1 MADIK
6 FKVENQEYSLPENFA
21 DLDNF
26 EIQSCPRSYKVIWDQ
41 NTKPYEAA
49 HALIKEDPNN
59 LLLIDK
65 NVYEL
70 YFKNLN
76 LNPSKVYLAEAI
88 EEFKTMDGVMKVVD
102 FLAKNNFTKGEKLIV
117 VGGGIIED
125 VGAFVGA
132 CFKRGIDWI
141 YFPTTLLSMCD
152 SCIGGKTGINHNKA
166 KNQMALFSAPSQ
178 VVINVNF
185 LRTLNEKEI
194 KSGLGE
200 ILKLLVTGGKQC
212 FKLYE
217 EKVFR
222 GSVKR
227 FEDFKSL
234 ILGSLWVKKAIVEYD
249 EFELNHRRSL
259 NYGHTIGH
267 AIEVLTDYKIPHGQA
282 VALGMVV
289 VDKLSANRNRLSE
302 VERGTIKKYAL
313 ELFDENMLSEIK
325 TDGLINLIKKDKKTV
340 GNATSFVVIDSI
352 GDMKFLKLTLNSE
365 TIEEIEKILNE
376 EIKINDSPAN

>member
-1 MADIK
+1 M
-6 FKVENQEYSLPENFA
+6 
-21 DLDNF
+21 
-26 EIQSCPRSYKVIWDQ
+26 
-41 NTKPYEAA
+41 
-49 HALIKEDPNN
+49 
-59 LLLIDK
+59 
-65 NVYEL
+65 
-70 YFKNLN
+70 
-76 LNPSKVYLAEAI
+76 
-88 EEFKTMDGVMKVVD
+88 
-102 FLAKNNFTKGEKLIV
+102 
-117 VGGGIIED
+117 
-125 VGAFVGA
+125 
-132 CFKRGIDWI
+132 
-141 YFPTTLLSMCD
+141 
-152 SCIGGKTGINHNKA
+152 
-166 KNQMALFSAPSQ
+166 
-178 VVINVNF
+178 
-185 LRTLNEKEI
+185 
-194 KSGLGE
+194 
-200 ILKLLVTGGKQC
+200 
-212 FKLYE
+212 
-217 EKVFR
+217 
-222 GSVKR
+222 
-227 FEDFKSL
+227 
-234 ILGSLWVKKAIVEYD
+234 GSLWVKKAIVEYD